1 MFQKS
6 PETTIFLIQKNNNNN
21 MKQKDIIIKEN
32 IEEQEEKDSPIKK
45 IIILIVAIFL
55 ILLIISFTITQYPI
69 GEILQGQASSVSI
82 KDNKLITKE
91 LEIIFLNNTENILS
105 DLYNQEQ
112 EINLVETSTCVL
124 GEKIN
129 EKTYI
134 INSIFYPEITEQSF
148 RHVQFSSCPMNTL
161 VMLHTH
167 PYKHC
172 LASKTDI
179 ATLEK
184 VKKANSNIIMIVMCE
199 QNRYSI
205 YK

>member
-1 MFQKS
+1 M
-6 PETTIFLIQKNNNNN
+6 
-21 MKQKDIIIKEN
+21 EN
-32 IEEQEEKDSPIKK
+32 QDAIEEKESPIKK
-45 IIILIVAIFL
+45 IIIIIVAIFL
-55 ILLIISFTITQYPI
+55 ILLMLSFIITQYPV
-69 GEILQGQASSVSI
+69 GEILQGQAYSASI

-91 LEIIFLNNTENILS
+91 VEIIFLNDTEIILS

-112 EINLVETSTCVL
+112 ETNLVETSTCLL
-124 GEKIN
+124 GEKLS
-129 EKTYI
+129 EKTFI
-134 INSIFYPEITEQSF
+134 INSIYYPEIKDQSF
-148 RHVQFSSCPMNTL
+148 RHVEFSSCPINTL

-179 ATLEK
+179 NTLTK
-184 VKKANSNIIMIVMCE
+184 MQKTNPDIIMIVMCE